1 MTGEISTRDIA
12 VKAEA
17 NIESHI
23 EDCVAVRRRM
33 EKLLDG
39 IDTKLDDQDRKLA
52 RQTWILGLIM
62 GGLITVS
69 KIIEVLPEI
78 LTLGGHK

>member
-23 EDCVAVRRRM
+23 EDCVEVRRRM
-33 EKLLDG
+33 EKLLDSIG
-39 IDTKLDDQDRKLA
+39 IKLDDQDKKLA

-69 KIIEVLPEI
+69 KIIEALPEI